1 MHLQILLTLSAG
13 VLAAGM
19 TCSEIYELGG
29 ETCGED
35 MTAACLEDSQCQNL
49 IAQGLE
55 TCTEED
61 MVYDEEAGHYT
72 SALAGIRE
80 AEAGVR
86 LACSP
91 CGGAFSQ
98 FHMMIMDA
106 SVCGDLNI
114 MSWCQ
119 AGTLCHGAM
128 QDVTSMCTDEDTFYD
143 DYAQEDVKILDTMG
157 EFSMF
162 CSPCGMAYGDVGT
175 SCEDDDNRCDA
186 EGPCQTALNTAR
198 STCTDEDIL
207 PFMDESESLD
217 DVLGWYDMECASMP
231 EPKCV
236 ELPRQH
242 PIWSI
247 LEAAG
252 LKARECNVMN

>member
-1 MHLQILLTLSAG
+1 VTMHLQVLLTLSAG
-13 VLAAGM
+13 VLAAGT
-19 TCSEIYELGG
+19 TCSEIYELS
-29 ETCGED
+29 EDTCGED

-72 SALAGIRE
+72 SALAGLRE

-86 LACSP
+86 FACNP
-91 CGGAFSQ
+91 CGGAFMQ
-98 FHMMIMDA
+98 FMMMVMDA
-106 SVCGDLNI
+106 SVCGEENI
-114 MSWCQ
+114 MSVCQ

-128 QDVTSMCTDEDTFYD
+128 QNVTNMCTNEDTFFD
-143 DYAQEDVKILDTMG
+143 DENVLDTIG
-157 EFSMF
+157 EFSLL
-162 CSPCGMAYGDVGT
+162 CSPCGMAYGGVVE
-175 SCEDDDNRCDA
+175 SCVDDDTQCD
-186 EGPCQTALNTAR
+186 EGGPCQTALDTLR
-198 STCTDEDIL
+198 STCTDEDVL
-207 PFMDESESLD
+207 PGMDESESLD
-217 DVLGWYDMECASMP
+217 DIVWYFDWKCASMP

-242 PIWSI
+242 PIWSS

-252 LKARECNVMN
+252 LKPRECNVMN